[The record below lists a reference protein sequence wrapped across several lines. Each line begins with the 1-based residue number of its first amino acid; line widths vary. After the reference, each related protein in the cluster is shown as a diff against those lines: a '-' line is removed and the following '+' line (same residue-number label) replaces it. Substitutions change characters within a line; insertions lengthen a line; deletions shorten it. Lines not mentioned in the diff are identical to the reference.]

1 MDSTFLKWEGPFLY
15 SRASPT
21 GWRVRWCEGRAEEG
35 TREPILTRWSLMQH
49 PPPLYFAAQ
58 EDWGRK
64 SIVTL
69 ALTILTSSQASW
81 CTQLE
86 CSLLTCLSTH
96 AHSAPSRKHRL
107 TGSTSP

>member
-15 SRASPT
+15 SRATPT

-69 ALTILTSSQASW
+69 ALTILTSSQASEA
-81 CTQLE
+81 QYAR
-86 CSLLTCLSTH
+86 SLNAAC
-96 AHSAPSRKHRL
+96 
-107 TGSTSP
+107 